1 MGHRWLSLEVVAAS
15 FCVLLAADLA
25 HAEKKP
31 HGAASQAPKGAP
43 LPPSARGGKTKQPTA
58 TAPAA
63 AAGPKT
69 IKVCVRPE
77 GVDEKIGKWT
87 FGETYK
93 PVVTD
98 VDATAK
104 RVGNRIFIFDEKAD
118 FDSPKSFPAPFHT
131 KKCPKDDRKEEA
143 APKSNGNWL
152 LPSSGSAFPSAQLLG
167 PSGPLLGTGSLGSS
181 GTSNS
186 AKILVEAFLQKA
198 AGYQGGSSADEQQA
212 AQFAGELHGALTEKR
227 ALGEIAVGALTPG
240 AATILAGVFG
250 ESLAAAMARQP
261 VIGPLD
267 VLQKMVP
274 AGKTAAWGVLPL
286 MGKDVM
292 DGYKLDSPDTVP
304 AVILPLAE
312 YEQLKKALADL
323 IHGPLPPSILL
334 ERYKQ
339 AYGNKPEWL
348 ASIKPYF

>member
-1 MGHRWLSLEVVAAS
+1 MGHRWLSLKVVAAS
-15 FCVLLAADLA
+15 FCVLFAADLA

-31 HGAASQAPKGAP
+31 HGTASKAPQGAS
-43 LPPSARGGKTKQPTA
+43 LPPSARGGKTKQPTVA
-58 TAPAA
+58 ASAA
-63 AAGPKT
+63 APGPKKV
-69 IKVCVRPE
+69 KVCVRPE
-77 GVDEKIGKWT
+77 GVDKKIETWT

-93 PVVTD
+93 PVVED
-98 VDATAK
+98 VESTAK
-104 RVGNRIFIFDEKAD
+104 RAGNRIFIFDEKAD
-118 FDSPKSFPAPFHT
+118 FDSPKSFPAPYHT
-131 KKCPKDDRKEEA
+131 QKCPKDDRKEEA
-143 APKSNGNWL
+143 APKSGGNWFL
-152 LPSSGSAFPSAQLLG
+152 QPSGAAFPSAQILG

-186 AKILVEAFLQKA
+186 AKTLVEAFIHKA

-212 AQFAGELHGALTEKR
+212 AQFAGELHGALTEKK

-240 AATILAGVFG
+240 AATILVGAFG

-274 AGKTAAWGVLPL
+274 AGKTAAWKVLPL
-286 MGKDVM
+286 IDKDAM
-292 DGYKLDSPDTVP
+292 AGYTLDSPDTVP

-312 YEQLKKALADL
+312 YEQLKKSLAEL
-323 IHGPLPPSILL
+323 INGALPPSILL

-339 AYGNKPEWL
+339 AYGSKPEWL